1 MADNSW
7 LTASPVSGSGD
18 LSVSVGGSLWTG
30 RLDRSGQLTVSGVT
44 FPALSCVLN
53 CTQAGSV
60 ILESIGESSATVGAL
75 VEGYVALQGVSI
87 RSNLASLTF
96 SFVGSDGDSAWVSG
110 IRYSVDGGDTM
121 LDSGES
127 IPGDPGATGAYTA
140 AVYVSVAEETSGV
153 SRSGVLTVSGSGQT
167 LEFTISQSAGV
178 KTYGPVEILSLT
190 AADVPASGG
199 SVTSGSV
206 SYRQTYG
213 WNGATSGAGT
223 ITSGGSVSWSGG
235 ASGIGS
241 LGTTVKDRSVVGSP
255 LVVTVALND
264 QVGSS
269 SVAIYQAANVS
280 TLTGI
285 SADTLSYDAIPVLG
299 GSSSPYYSIS
309 GSYSYTSGSTS
320 TSVIDSVVRS
330 RMRAATAA
338 TKSFAFVAPVAGFT
352 IDSGTGVVSATETE
366 QSSEK
371 VAQVKMSVEYEGFS
385 SSVTG
390 TCLQPAGSV
399 VYGTPTVALSY
410 ATAPAAG
417 GTLRPVFSVTQ
428 PWGWNNDTDAG
439 VLSYDLES
447 LPDGSSVNFT
457 TTAGTVG
464 SKDGSITVPTKGTT
478 ESGVTTYA
486 TITCAVTVNG
496 VSGSGTAAVSQAANT
511 KALTDVSIE
520 RNGSGAL
527 VTSFTAAGGTA
538 YYKPVGVYTYTSTS
552 TQTVELDSE
561 VTEDN
566 WSLDQAWGSV
576 AANPTYPWCSVVTI
590 NSRGTAIGNSRS
602 AVLKLT
608 VGGLSDSVT
617 LTQAGNYVTNL
628 SVVAATISYPT
639 ISAGATSATPSVVGS
654 TYPWTYT
661 FSSGS
666 KWNTYDTP
674 SSTYGTLSQSSTWT
688 LSTVQNGFTKV
699 NSQTG
704 VLTATN
710 RGTEIGN
717 ARTSGV
723 VTRKYTCSW
732 IPTSAYN
739 AEGTKTATDSKTTTC
754 TQEGNYIE
762 SLKIGGNSTTSYIAA
777 SGAFGAGENSHFY
790 TGWGVL
796 SSGSQLAASYN
807 GAGTWSI
814 SQNYFNKVYPDSSGV
829 LKVTAESRGT
839 VVGNKRSATLKWDLQ
854 TDNTNNKPLSVSV
867 VLTQAENKVESYGTP
882 TGRTLSVSDVP
893 ASGGT
898 VSSGTLGGTIT
909 QTRTFSSRASDTITN
924 PTVTSS
930 SYSAGVSNG
939 SLGNTVV
946 PRTKIGT
953 LTYSYVCNGQKGSVS
968 ADVYQAV
975 NQVESIKI
983 GGNSGD
989 STIFTTPK
997 VDVAC
1002 GENEWWQYSCWATYS
1017 SNATKS
1023 ILASDFT
1030 LTSNQSWATVS
1041 TGNANWL
1048 KRVDFASRGTTPGEV
1063 RSVTLTAN
1071 YSGKSA
1077 TVSVAQEANNL
1088 ERVAITTGGG
1098 VDDPLQTL
1106 FSAAGFAFVAAA
1118 WSYYTSN
1125 AKQEIQDATFD
1136 NWAISGS
1143 GFLMTADPNFGFAVD
1158 IGVENRGTTVGP
1170 ERSATLSFEYSGK
1183 SDSITLTQEANTQT
1197 QTSVSIE
1204 IDHDF
1209 QDPLGYNNTNV
1220 PAAGGRV
1227 CIIGIRHYS
1236 YTSGSTSQSEYDS
1249 FTLSSNQSW
1258 CVPDDGSNL
1267 TISSRGT
1274 VTGSDRSATVY
1285 WHDGSFKSNEMT
1297 ITQKTNTLTWNTP
1310 TISRTTPVSMPVGG
1324 GTNNVATGL
1333 TYSQTGQYSS
1343 GSPASASSGGSLSY
1357 SVVTAKTGFSLSG
1370 STVTVTNNTS
1380 TSARNGFVVRIT
1392 LKLNGKTATKDITYN
1407 QIAGYYTYATPVV
1420 SASYSTIPAS
1430 GGTVTPT
1437 VSYSQTYGWNG
1448 ATSGAGTKTS
1458 GGSVSYSGTSVNTSN
1473 GSVTAGSKGTTVS
1486 GVTTVTNA
1494 TVTVDMNGKRGTK
1507 TIAVQQAAN
1516 AVIDSN
1522 HNPRITTYGTPTV
1535 SIGSGM
1541 TAAGGSA
1548 TVSHSVT
1555 NTQTYNAFYTS
1566 GATGP
1571 DQTRSVAGT
1580 TTISITSNGNNAFS
1594 LSGNTLSHRDM
1605 ATTLATDSVTIT
1617 AKNSGDTSKT
1627 KTVSTSITNSRQAT
1641 GSSGGVTTYGNVV
1654 AGTITNKTIPAS
1666 GGSAT
1671 ATAGNGSQS
1680 WSKTAVVTTYNYTS
1694 GDTKQETT
1702 TAASSGNNTIAPSV
1716 SSITANASSKGQTV
1730 SGQTTVKTQAVT
1742 WSGSG
1747 NKSASGTMYIYQAA
1761 NSLKSYSNVLINQF
1775 NYNNIPYSGG
1785 SSSPVMD
1792 ITYDVTYDSGTYSDE
1807 HGLPTGYSLTYGTT
1821 GSWFNLNTSSG
1832 VITAPSN
1839 STPDIKST
1847 VVTVK
1852 LSRNS
1857 DHVVITSAQTTVKQ
1871 AAKPGPVDIYI
1882 TTSFDYASSQIQ
1894 INFSTGPKDT
1904 FFIKF
1909 VGYDQFGGIWEYV
1922 TGISPSPNTTVLFS
1936 PPGYNI
1942 TDQFSI
1948 EGLGDTEYTISPTSP
1963 YETNNARY
1971 YW

>member
-1 MADNSW
+1 
-7 LTASPVSGSGD
+7 
-18 LSVSVGGSLWTG
+18 
-30 RLDRSGQLTVSGVT
+30 
-44 FPALSCVLN
+44 
-53 CTQAGSV
+53 V

-121 LDSGES
+121 LDSGAS

-167 LEFTISQSAGV
+167 LEFTVSQSAGV

-352 IDSGTGVVSATETE
+352 IDSDTGVVSATETE
-366 QSSEK
+366 QTSEK
-371 VAQVKMSVEYEGFS
+371 VAQVKMSVAYEGFS

-399 VYGTPTVALSY
+399 VYGTPTIALSY
-410 ATAPAAG
+410 ATAPAGG
-417 GTLRPVFSVTQ
+417 GTLSPVFSVTQ
-428 PWGWNNDTDAG
+428 PWGWNNDTEAG

-464 SKDGSITVPTKGTT
+464 SEDGSITVPTKGTT

-486 TITCAVTVNG
+486 TISCAVTVNG

-608 VGGLSDSVT
+608 VGGLSDSVVLTQGANNVERVAITTGGGVDDPLQTQFSAAGYAFVAAAWAYYTSNAKQEIQDATFDNWTISGSGFLMTADPNFGYAVDVGVENRGTTVGPERSATISFEYSGKSDSIT
-617 LTQAGNYVTNL
+617 LTQEANEQKQTACSIEIDHDYQDPLGYNNTNVPAAGGRVCIVGVRHY
-628 SVVAATISYPT
+628 SYT
-639 ISAGATSATPSVVGS
+639 SGATSQIE
-654 TYPWTYT
+654 
-661 FSSGS
+661 
-666 KWNTYDTP
+666 YD
-674 SSTYGTLSQSSTWT
+674 SFTLNCNQSWCVPDDAS
-688 LSTVQNGFTKV
+688 N
-699 NSQTG
+699 
-704 VLTATN
+704 LT
-710 RGTEIGN
+710 
-717 ARTSGV
+717 
-723 VTRKYTCSW
+723 
-732 IPTSAYN
+732 
-739 AEGTKTATDSKTTTC
+739 
-754 TQEGNYIE
+754 
-762 SLKIGGNSTTSYIAA
+762 
-777 SGAFGAGENSHFY
+777 
-790 TGWGVL
+790 
-796 SSGSQLAASYN
+796 
-807 GAGTWSI
+807 I
-814 SQNYFNKVYPDSSGV
+814 S
-829 LKVTAESRGT
+829 SRGT
-839 VVGNKRSATLKWDLQ
+839 VTGSDRSATVYWQDGSCKSNEMTITQKANQITVTTIIKDNGNSPDLSFEASGGW
-854 TDNTNNKPLSVSV
+854 TGYVARAVYSSGAT
-867 VLTQAENKVESYGTP
+867 SYGRDLSGWSFDQSWGSLAINNSGQASQFIGLTVQTRGTEEGSARTGTLKTTYGIGASITITQKANTATYGIP
-882 TGRTLSVSDVP
+882 TGRTLSVSDIP

-898 VSSGTLGGTIT
+898 ISSGTLGGTIT
-909 QTRTFSSRASDTITN
+909 QTRTFSSGASDTITN

-946 PRTKIGT
+946 PRTKKGT
-953 LTYSYVCNGQKGSVS
+953 LTYSYVCNGKTGSVS
-968 ADVYQAV
+968 ADVYQQA
-975 NQVESIKI
+975 
-983 GGNSGD
+983 NSE
-989 STIFTTPK
+989 T
-997 VDVAC
+997 
-1002 GENEWWQYSCWATYS
+1002 
-1017 SNATKS
+1017 
-1023 ILASDFT
+1023 
-1030 LTSNQSWATVS
+1030 
-1041 TGNANWL
+1041 
-1048 KRVDFASRGTTPGEV
+1048 
-1063 RSVTLTAN
+1063 
-1071 YSGKSA
+1071 
-1077 TVSVAQEANNL
+1077 
-1088 ERVAITTGGG
+1088 
-1098 VDDPLQTL
+1098 
-1106 FSAAGFAFVAAA
+1106 
-1118 WSYYTSN
+1118 
-1125 AKQEIQDATFD
+1125 
-1136 NWAISGS
+1136 
-1143 GFLMTADPNFGFAVD
+1143 
-1158 IGVENRGTTVGP
+1158 
-1170 ERSATLSFEYSGK
+1170 
-1183 SDSITLTQEANTQT
+1183 
-1197 QTSVSIE
+1197 
-1204 IDHDF
+1204 
-1209 QDPLGYNNTNV
+1209 
-1220 PAAGGRV
+1220 
-1227 CIIGIRHYS
+1227 
-1236 YTSGSTSQSEYDS
+1236 
-1249 FTLSSNQSW
+1249 
-1258 CVPDDGSNL
+1258 
-1267 TISSRGT
+1267 
-1274 VTGSDRSATVY
+1274 
-1285 WHDGSFKSNEMT
+1285 T
-1297 ITQKTNTLTWNTP
+1297 ITYG
-1310 TISRTTPVSMPVGG
+1310 V
-1324 GTNNVATGL
+1324 
-1333 TYSQTGQYSS
+1333 
-1343 GSPASASSGGSLSY
+1343 
-1357 SVVTAKTGFSLSG
+1357 
-1370 STVTVTNNTS
+1370 
-1380 TSARNGFVVRIT
+1380 
-1392 LKLNGKTATKDITYN
+1392 
-1407 QIAGYYTYATPVV
+1407 PVV
-1420 SASYSTIPAS
+1420 SLSVSDIPAS
-1430 GGTVTPT
+1430 GGTVSSGT
-1437 VSYSQTYGWNG
+1437 VTYTQTRVQNY
-1448 ATSGAGTKTS
+1448 TSGGTRGLSNVTS
-1458 GGSVSYSGTSVNTSN
+1458 GGSISYS
-1473 GSVTAGSKGTTVS
+1473 TAVSASSKGTTVS
-1486 GVTTVTNA
+1486 ARSKVGTLTA
-1494 TVTVDMNGKRGTK
+1494 TVTLNGQKGSGTADVYQEANIQYDKRTVLHFDNFAGPASKTVSAAGGEVFLSLEVVRGYTSGAEGNSVDVTNNALSSFSASGTGFSISPSYKALLVVDNRGT
-1507 TIAVQQAAN
+1507 TVGSERSGTVTGTWNGLTSPAIVCTQEAN
-1516 AVIDSN
+1516 AVTNSN
-1522 HNPRITTYGTPTV
+1522 YNPRITAYGTPTV

-1555 NTQTYNAFYTS
+1555 NTQTYNALYTS

-1627 KTVSTSITNSRQAT
+1627 KTASTSITNSRQAT
-1641 GSSGGVTTYGNVV
+1641 GSSGGVTTYGNVI

-1680 WSKTAVVTTYNYTS
+1680 WSKTAVVTTYTYTS
-1694 GDTKQETT
+1694 GDTKPETT

-1716 SSITANASSKGQTV
+1716 SSITANASSKGKTV

-1742 WSGSG
+1742 WSGSAS
-1747 NKSASGTMYIYQAA
+1747 KSASGTMYIYQAA

-1775 NYNNIPYSGG
+1775 GYNDIPYSAGT
-1785 SSSPVMD
+1785 SSPVMD
-1792 ITYDVTYDSGTYSDE
+1792 ITYDVTYDSGTYRDE
-1807 HGLPTGYSLTYGTT
+1807 HGLPSGYSRTFTIS
-1821 GSWFNLNTSSG
+1821 GSGFSINASSG
-1832 VITAPSN
+1832 VVTAQANPATNTRSATVTATIKN
-1839 STPDIKST
+1839 SSGAA
-1847 VVTVK
+1847 V
-1852 LSRNS
+1852 
-1857 DHVVITSAQTTVKQ
+1857 TSATAKVTQ

-1882 TTSFDYASSQIQ
+1882 TTSFDYASSQIK

-1909 VGYDQFGGIWEYV
+1909 MGYDQFGSIWEGV
-1922 TGISPSPNTTVLFS
+1922 SGFTPSSETSFTYAPS
-1936 PPGYNI
+1936 GYSI

-1948 EGLGDTEYTISPTSP
+1948 EGIGSSEYTISPSSP
-1963 YETNNARY
+1963 YETSNARY
-1971 YW
+1971 YWSSTFMVNK

>member
-60 ILESIGESSATVGAL
+60 ILESIGESSATVGAK
-75 VEGYVALQGVSI
+75 VGGYVALQGVSI
-87 RSNLASLTF
+87 RSNLESLTF

-127 IPGDPGATGAYTA
+127 VPGDPGAGGAYTA

-199 SVTSGSV
+199 SVLSGSV

-235 ASGIGS
+235 ASGISS

-255 LVVTVALND
+255 LAVTVALND

-269 SVAIYQAANVS
+269 SVDIYQAANVS

-371 VAQVKMSVEYEGFS
+371 AAQVKMSVEYEGFS

-417 GTLRPVFSVTQ
+417 GTLSPVFSVTQ
-428 PWGWNNDTDAG
+428 PWGWNNDTEAG

-464 SKDGSITVPTKGTT
+464 SEDGSITVPTKGTT

-486 TITCAVTVNG
+486 TITCAVAVNG

-511 KALTDVSIE
+511 KALTEVSIE
-520 RNGSGAL
+520 RNGSGDL

-552 TQTVELDSE
+552 TQTVELDSG

-590 NSRGTAIGNSRS
+590 NSRGTTIGNSQS

-617 LTQAGNYVTNL
+617 LTQAGNYIESINL
-628 SVVAATISYPT
+628 SGGSLSYST
-639 ISAGATSATPSVVGS
+639 ISAGATKATPSVIPVSVSYIYTSGGTATSSPGAEFGVYSASVG
-654 TYPWTYT
+654 
-661 FSSGS
+661 FSLGS
-666 KWNTYDTP
+666 
-674 SSTYGTLSQSSTWT
+674 
-688 LSTVQNGFTKV
+688 VQNGFSAV
-699 NSQTG
+699 NLANG

-710 RGTEIGN
+710 RGAEIGN
-717 ARTSGV
+717 ARVSGV
-723 VTRKYTCSW
+723 VTRKVVCTW
-732 IPTSAYN
+732 TPTSAYN
-739 AEGTKTATDSKTTTC
+739 TAGTISTEYNLTATC
-754 TQEGNYIE
+754 
-762 SLKIGGNSTTSYIAA
+762 
-777 SGAFGAGENSHFY
+777 
-790 TGWGVL
+790 
-796 SSGSQLAASYN
+796 
-807 GAGTWSI
+807 
-814 SQNYFNKVYPDSSGV
+814 
-829 LKVTAESRGT
+829 
-839 VVGNKRSATLKWDLQ
+839 
-854 TDNTNNKPLSVSV
+854 
-867 VLTQAENKVESYGTP
+867 TQAENTITSIEILNAEDASTPVISVPASQSVYGYTLRCYYSSGSTGSSELPQSIINWSFDQTWGVLRDNEGSARYYTYVEFSSRGTTIGSGRSGSLSCIVNGTINDVSINKTASLTITQAANSVESYGTP
-882 TGRTLSVSDVP
+882 TGRTLSVSDIP

-909 QTRTFSSRASDTITN
+909 QTRTFSSGASDTITN
-924 PTVTSS
+924 PTVSS
-930 SYSAGVSNG
+930 SNYSAGVSNG

-953 LTYSYVCNGQKGSVS
+953 LTYSYVCNGKTGSVS
-968 ADVYQAV
+968 ADVYQ
-975 NQVESIKI
+975 
-983 GGNSGD
+983 
-989 STIFTTPK
+989 
-997 VDVAC
+997 
-1002 GENEWWQYSCWATYS
+1002 
-1017 SNATKS
+1017 
-1023 ILASDFT
+1023 
-1030 LTSNQSWATVS
+1030 
-1041 TGNANWL
+1041 
-1048 KRVDFASRGTTPGEV
+1048 
-1063 RSVTLTAN
+1063 
-1071 YSGKSA
+1071 
-1077 TVSVAQEANNL
+1077 EANN
-1088 ERVAITTGGG
+1088 ETAITYG
-1098 VDDPLQTL
+1098 V
-1106 FSAAGFAFVAAA
+1106 
-1118 WSYYTSN
+1118 
-1125 AKQEIQDATFD
+1125 
-1136 NWAISGS
+1136 
-1143 GFLMTADPNFGFAVD
+1143 
-1158 IGVENRGTTVGP
+1158 
-1170 ERSATLSFEYSGK
+1170 
-1183 SDSITLTQEANTQT
+1183 
-1197 QTSVSIE
+1197 
-1204 IDHDF
+1204 
-1209 QDPLGYNNTNV
+1209 
-1220 PAAGGRV
+1220 
-1227 CIIGIRHYS
+1227 
-1236 YTSGSTSQSEYDS
+1236 
-1249 FTLSSNQSW
+1249 
-1258 CVPDDGSNL
+1258 
-1267 TISSRGT
+1267 
-1274 VTGSDRSATVY
+1274 
-1285 WHDGSFKSNEMT
+1285 
-1297 ITQKTNTLTWNTP
+1297 
-1310 TISRTTPVSMPVGG
+1310 
-1324 GTNNVATGL
+1324 
-1333 TYSQTGQYSS
+1333 
-1343 GSPASASSGGSLSY
+1343 
-1357 SVVTAKTGFSLSG
+1357 
-1370 STVTVTNNTS
+1370 
-1380 TSARNGFVVRIT
+1380 
-1392 LKLNGKTATKDITYN
+1392 
-1407 QIAGYYTYATPVV
+1407 PVV
-1420 SASYSTIPAS
+1420 SLSVSDIPAS
-1430 GGTVTPT
+1430 GGTVSSGT
-1437 VSYSQTYGWNG
+1437 VTYTQTRVQNY
-1448 ATSGAGTKTS
+1448 TSGGTRGLSNVTS
-1458 GGSVSYSGTSVNTSN
+1458 GGSISYS
-1473 GSVTAGSKGTTVS
+1473 TAVSASSKGTTVS
-1486 GVTTVTNA
+1486 GRTKVGTLTA
-1494 TVTVDMNGKRGTK
+1494 TVTLNGQKGSDS
-1507 TIAVQQAAN
+1507 ADVYQQANSATYGAVSISGGSVSVIPASGGSVSSMSGISASQTVSFTSGTSRAGSVKITYSSAVSAPSKGTTISNQTSVGTLTATATGEGSKTATKALTVYQEAN
-1516 AVIDSN
+1516 AVTNSN
-1522 HNPRITTYGTPTV
+1522 YNPRITAYGTPTV
-1535 SIGSGM
+1535 NIGSGM

-1555 NTQTYNAFYTS
+1555 NTQTYNALYTS

-1580 TTISITSNGNNAFS
+1580 STISITSNGNNAFS

-1605 ATTLATDSVTIT
+1605 ATTLTTDSVTIT

-1627 KTVSTSITNSRQAT
+1627 KTASTSITNSRRAT
-1641 GSSGGVTTYGNVV
+1641 SSSGGAISYGNVT

-1680 WSKTAVVTTYNYTS
+1680 WSKTAVVTTYTYDS

-1702 TAASSGNNTIAPSV
+1702 TPASSGNNPISPSV
-1716 SSITANASSKGQTV
+1716 SSITAEASSKGRTV

-1742 WSGSG
+1742 WSGSAG
-1747 NKSASGTMYIYQAA
+1747 KSASGTMYIYQAA

-1775 NYNNIPYSGG
+1775 FYNNIPYSGG
-1785 SSSPVMD
+1785 TASPTMD
-1792 ITYDVTYDSGTYSDE
+1792 ITYDVTYDSGTYRDE
-1807 HGLPTGYSLTYGTT
+1807 HGIPSGYSRSFSISGSGFSINAST
-1821 GSWFNLNTSSG
+1821 G
-1832 VITAPSN
+1832 
-1839 STPDIKST
+1839 
-1847 VVTVK
+1847 VVTAQTNTNPSTRSATVTATIK
-1852 LSRNS
+1852 NNS
-1857 DHVVITSAQTTVKQ
+1857 GATVTSATAKITQ
-1871 AAKPGPVDIYI
+1871 AANPGPVDIYI
-1882 TTSFDYASSQIQ
+1882 TTSFDYATSQIQ
-1894 INFSTGPKDT
+1894 INFSSAPKDT
-1904 FFIKF
+1904 FFMKF
-1909 VGYDQFGGIWEYV
+1909 MGYDQFEGIWEYV
-1922 TGISPSPNTTVLFS
+1922 TGIVPSASTSVLFS
-1936 PPGYNI
+1936 PPGYSI
-1942 TDQFSI
+1942 SDQFSI
-1948 EGLGDTEYTISPTSP
+1948 EGVGATEYTLSPTSP
-1963 YETNNARY
+1963 YVTNNARY
-1971 YW
+1971 HWTSGMVSRV